1 MIVGDQS
8 AVIALLAD
16 PKTWGAGVSRV
27 ERIDTHGAVVFLA
40 GERALKLKRAVR
52 FAYMDFS
59 TAERRRRFCEAEV
72 RLNRRTAPAIYR
84 GVVAVTREADGRL
97 ALGGAGEPVD
107 WLVDM
112 RRFDDST
119 LFDRLAERHRL
130 TPELV
135 EAAADAIADL
145 HVSAE
150 QRTNHGGVAVL
161 RRVIDG
167 NGREL
172 EQLGR
177 GTVDAAKVAELRRES
192 LAQLD
197 RNAALIESRRQ
208 AGLVRQAHGDLHLHN
223 ICLVDDRP
231 TLFDCI
237 EFNDDF
243 AVIDILYDLSFLLM
257 DLEHRGLRPLAN
269 RVLNRWLTRLG
280 DLAGLALLPLYLS
293 SRAAIRAH
301 VSLSMAEV
309 QPDASAATALRAEAA
324 VYLDSALAYLR
335 PLPPV
340 LIAIGGLSGSGKSTL
355 ARALAPEI
363 GPSPGAVVARSDL
376 IRKELLGVPATWRL
390 GDEGY
395 TPEVTNKVYAEMR
408 ARAEATLAAG
418 HAAILDA
425 VHARPAE
432 RDAAEA
438 IARRA
443 GVPFRG
449 LWLDVPAEV
458 MAQRIAARRAD
469 ASDATVTVLER
480 QLGYDTGAIT
490 WTRLPAAAGLD
501 DTLAAAQAA
510 VAADT

>member
-8 AVIALLAD
+8 AIIALLAD
-16 PKTWGAGVSRV
+16 PKTWGAGVTKV

-40 GERALKLKRAVR
+40 GARALKLKRAVR

-59 TAERRRRFCEAEV
+59 TPERRWRFCEAEV

-97 ALGGAGEPVD
+97 ALGGTGEPVD

-119 LFDRLAERHRL
+119 LFDRLAERRRL

-135 EAAADAIADL
+135 EAAAEAIADL
-145 HVSAE
+145 HLAAE
-150 QRTNHGGVAVL
+150 QRTDHGGIAVL

-177 GTVDAAKVAELRRES
+177 GALDATRVTALHRES
-192 LAQLD
+192 LAHLE
-197 RNAALIESRRQ
+197 RHAPLIEARRQ
-208 AGLVRQAHGDLHLHN
+208 TGLVRQAHGDLHLHN

-243 AVIDILYDLSFLLM
+243 AVIDVLYDLSFLLM

-269 RVLNRWLTRLG
+269 RVLNRWLAWLG
-280 DLAGLALLPLYLS
+280 DIAGLALLPLYLS

-309 QPDASAATALRAEAA
+309 QPDPAAAAALRAEAA

-335 PLPPV
+335 PPPPV
-340 LIAIGGLSGSGKSTL
+340 LIAVGGLSGSGKSTL
-355 ARALAPEI
+355 AQALAPAI

-376 IRKELLGVPATWRL
+376 IRKELLDVPATRRL
-390 GDEGY
+390 GDEAY
-395 TPEVTNKVYAEMR
+395 TPEITARVYAEMR
-408 ARAEATLAAG
+408 ARAEAALAAG

-432 RDAAEA
+432 RDAAAA

-443 GVPFRG
+443 GVPFQG

-458 MAQRIAARRAD
+458 MVRRIAARRAD
-469 ASDATVTVLER
+469 ASDATVAVLER

-490 WTRLPAAAGLD
+490 WTRLPAAAGPD
-501 DTLAAAQAA
+501 ETLTAARAA
-510 VAADT
+510 FAGGT

>member
-16 PKTWGAGVSRV
+16 PKSWGAGVTRV
-27 ERIDTHGAVVFLA
+27 ERIDTHGAVVFLGGA
-40 GERALKLKRAVR
+40 RALKLKRAVR

-59 TAERRRRFCEAEV
+59 TPERRRRFCEAELA
-72 RLNRRTAPAIYR
+72 LNRRTAPDIYR

-97 ALGGAGEPVD
+97 ALGGPGAPVD

-119 LFDRLAERHRL
+119 LFDRLAERRRL

-135 EAAADAIADL
+135 ESAADAIADL
-145 HVSAE
+145 HLSAE
-150 QRTNHGGVAVL
+150 RRTDHGGVAVL
-161 RRVIDG
+161 RRVIEG

-172 EQLGR
+172 EQLG
-177 GTVDAAKVAELRRES
+177 GGALDAAKVAALRRES
-192 LAQLD
+192 LALLE
-197 RNAALIESRRQ
+197 RRAPLIESRRQ

-223 ICLVDDRP
+223 ICLVDGRP

-243 AVIDILYDLSFLLM
+243 AVIDVLYDLSFLLM

-269 RVLNRWLTRLG
+269 RVLNRWLARLG
-280 DLAGLALLPLYLS
+280 DFAGLALLPLYLS

-309 QPDASAATALRAEAA
+309 QEDASAAAALRAEAA
-324 VYLDSALAYLR
+324 VYLDAALAYLR
-335 PLPPV
+335 PPPPALV
-340 LIAIGGLSGSGKSTL
+340 AVGGLSGSGKSTL
-355 ARALAPEI
+355 ARALAPAL
-363 GPSPGAVVARSDL
+363 GPSPGAVIARSDL
-376 IRKELLGVPATWRL
+376 IRKELLGVPATRRL
-390 GDEGY
+390 GAEGY
-395 TPEVTNKVYAEMR
+395 TPEVTARVYAEMR
-408 ARAEATLAAG
+408 ARAAAALAAG

-438 IARRA
+438 VARDA

-449 LWLDVPAEV
+449 LWLEVPAEV
-458 MAQRIAARRAD
+458 MARRIEARRAD
-469 ASDATVTVLER
+469 ASDATVAVLER
-480 QLGYDTGAIT
+480 QLGYDTGTIT

-501 DTLAAAQAA
+501 ETM
-510 VAADT
+510 ADNS